1 VKLRLPLGGP
11 GRLPDDTPRPEV
23 EACLAAGTLLLEQA
37 GVDTAR
43 LDAECLLAAV
53 LDCPRWQLVLEPR
66 RHLPVEAFSRY
77 LALLARRERREPV
90 AYLLGRREFW
100 SLSLAV
106 SPDVLIPRPE
116 TETLVEAALALLR
129 DGRPDASVVELCTG
143 SGAIAIALA
152 RELPAARILA
162 TDVSARALALA
173 AGNAR
178 AHGVADQVRFLRGD
192 LWRALNGDLAGRG
205 ADLVVANPPYVRR
218 PDLVALT
225 PEVQWEPRLAL
236 DGGPDGLD
244 CVREIVQGAPA
255 RLAPGA
261 HLALEIGADQG
272 APVRGLLAAQ
282 PALEDVRLLQDL
294 AGRDRV
300 ALAQRRKE

>member
-1 VKLRLPLGGP
+1 LPP
-11 GRLPDDTPRPEV
+11 GRLPEDTPRPEV
-23 EACLAAGTLLLEQA
+23 DACLAAGTLMLERA
-37 GVDTAR
+37 GVETAR
-43 LDAECLLAAV
+43 LDAECLLAGV

-66 RHLPVEAFSRY
+66 RHLPVDAFARY

-129 DGRPDASVVELCTG
+129 AGRPDPTILELCTG

-152 RELPAARILA
+152 RELPAARLLA
-162 TDVSARALALA
+162 TDVSARALITA
-173 AGNAR
+173 AENAR
-178 AHGVADQVRFLRGD
+178 AHGVAGRIRFLRGD
-192 LWRALNGDLAGRG
+192 LWRALNGDLGPGA
-205 ADLVVANPPYVRR
+205 ADLVVANPPYVRQAE
-218 PDLVALT
+218 LAGLM
-225 PEVQWEPRLAL
+225 PEVRWEPRLAL
-236 DGGPDGLD
+236 DGGMDGLAV
-244 CVREIVQGAPA
+244 VREIVQGAPA

-272 APVRGLLAAQ
+272 EAVRALLASH
-282 PALEDVRLLQDL
+282 PALECVRVLPDL

-300 ALAQRRKE
+300 ALARRGGS